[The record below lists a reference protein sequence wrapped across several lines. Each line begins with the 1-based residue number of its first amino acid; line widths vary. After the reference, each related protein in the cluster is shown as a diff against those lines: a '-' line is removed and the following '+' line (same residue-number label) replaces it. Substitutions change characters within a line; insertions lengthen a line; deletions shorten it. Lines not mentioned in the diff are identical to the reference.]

1 MEGSLTLLIIVLE
14 FIMKELM
21 YEHLVHKKE
30 LMLVEKY
37 SESMAR
43 ILQTTDNIINKTVNE
58 STK

>member
-30 LMLVEKY
+30 LMLVEKFT
-37 SESMAR
+37 ESMSR
-43 ILQTTDNIINKTVNE
+43 ILQTTDNIVNKTVNE